1 MTEFLIVTG
10 LSGAGKSVAINAF
23 EDIDF
28 YCVDNIPLS
37 FVETFYDLIMKAKE
51 PEVKRVALIIDVRAG
66 KLNYLF
72 TVLQRLKEKGA
83 EYKILFLDAKDAVLT
98 KRFVENRRRHPL
110 TKKYMG
116 SLSKAI
122 EAERDSLRQVKA
134 MSNYVIDTTY
144 LSPAQLKV
152 RISDMFLESPDLA
165 LAINCVSFGFKY
177 GIPPEAS
184 LVFDVRCLPNP
195 YYIDELKNLTG
206 LDSQVKDYVFK
217 FDETKGLVEK
227 IRSFIEY
234 ALPLYVKE
242 GKSQLMI
249 AVGCTGGKHRSVAIA
264 QFLYEYI
271 EKLGHRVVVQHRDI
285 SK

>member
-110 TKKYMG
+110 SKKYMG

-227 IRSFIEY
+227 IRRLLNMHY
-234 ALPLYVKE
+234 HY
-242 GKSQLMI
+242 M
-249 AVGCTGGKHRSVAIA
+249 
-264 QFLYEYI
+264 
-271 EKLGHRVVVQHRDI
+271 
-285 SK
+285 

>member
-1 MTEFLIVTG
+1 
-10 LSGAGKSVAINAF
+10 
-23 EDIDF
+23 
-28 YCVDNIPLS
+28 
-37 FVETFYDLIMKAKE
+37 
-51 PEVKRVALIIDVRAG
+51 
-66 KLNYLF
+66 
-72 TVLQRLKEKGA
+72 
-83 EYKILFLDAKDAVLT
+83 
-98 KRFVENRRRHPL
+98 
-110 TKKYMG
+110 
-116 SLSKAI
+116 
-122 EAERDSLRQVKA
+122 

-206 LDSQVKDYVFK
+206 LDFQVKDYVFK

>member
-110 TKKYMG
+110 SKKYMG

-206 LDSQVKDYVFK
+206 LDFQVKDYVFK

>member
-110 TKKYMG
+110 SKKYMG
-116 SLSKAI
+116 SLLKAI

>member
-110 TKKYMG
+110 SKKYMG

-122 EAERDSLRQVKA
+122 EAERDTLRQVKA

>member
-110 TKKYMG
+110 SKKYMG

>member
-98 KRFVENRRRHPL
+98 KRFVENRRRHPIS
-110 TKKYMG
+110 KKYMG

-206 LDSQVKDYVFK
+206 LDFQVKDYVFK

>member
-110 TKKYMG
+110 SKKYMG

-144 LSPAQLKV
+144 LSPAQLKL